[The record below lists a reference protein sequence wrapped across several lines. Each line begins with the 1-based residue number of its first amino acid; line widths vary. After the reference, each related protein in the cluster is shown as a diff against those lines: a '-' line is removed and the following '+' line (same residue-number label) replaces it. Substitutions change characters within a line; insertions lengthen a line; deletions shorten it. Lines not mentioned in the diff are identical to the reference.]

1 MQIFSFI
8 VSLCSTDTPC
18 PPPPTDGT
26 MLSWSMTINY
36 TPGLSWFNIYQCLVR
51 PSKKVTV
58 LLHYVPFSTSGSK
71 IVIKALSSVTFVSS
85 PSFMFFKLQNTCTCQ
100 SSQHKTFLVDAFLL
114 DNLKSPS
121 HQDERCTGQFL
132 LQQLRSL

>member
-1 MQIFSFI
+1 MFYRQH
-8 VSLCSTDTPC
+8 PA
-18 PPPPTDGT
+18 PPPTDGT

-58 LLHYVPFSTSGSK
+58 LLHYVPFSPSGSK
-71 IVIKALSSVTFVSS
+71 IVIKGSVFSNFRLQSIIYVLQAPKHSAHVRVLNIKH
-85 PSFMFFKLQNTCTCQ
+85 FLWMHFFLI
-100 SSQHKTFLVDAFLL
+100 
-114 DNLKSPS
+114 NLKSPS